1 MPHPVAIAF
10 VCCRRWEKRDEN
22 SQKQEIGP
30 LLLPIIQGVYGN
42 SWFIGTCCVVIAGA
56 FVLLCCFH
64 RQMIS
69 HLCRMFRSMRR
80 MEQERVSSEHYDSL
94 LQGMDGILMLFEAI
108 AYEMPQGSQLRS
120 EMEKALDHAEEYLAQ
135 EREGMYKFQ
144 SSAQTADNFLLEFIA
159 AGDELV
165 RNSMVQLEIVM
176 EGAPR
181 RLQRIAREEICGV
194 GREAIA
200 GAFLRAGTRH
210 V

>member
-1 MPHPVAIAF
+1 
-10 VCCRRWEKRDEN
+10 
-22 SQKQEIGP
+22 
-30 LLLPIIQGVYGN
+30 
-42 SWFIGTCCVVIAGA
+42 
-56 FVLLCCFH
+56 
-64 RQMIS
+64 
-69 HLCRMFRSMRR
+69 

-165 RNSMVQLEIVM
+165 RNARVQLEIVM

-210 V
+210 VELEICYASARLSICVRDDGGAIDSIGLVAMQKRIRTLQGDMEVWSKHDVGTEVRFTIPASVAYSSPHSARYTVLTLGR